1 MIGIDEI
8 IMEDFDEMTGELAA
22 LADELDVAGDS
33 SREE

>member
-1 MIGIDEI
+1 MITFDEMI
-8 IMEDFDEMTGELAA
+8 LEDLDEMTGELAA